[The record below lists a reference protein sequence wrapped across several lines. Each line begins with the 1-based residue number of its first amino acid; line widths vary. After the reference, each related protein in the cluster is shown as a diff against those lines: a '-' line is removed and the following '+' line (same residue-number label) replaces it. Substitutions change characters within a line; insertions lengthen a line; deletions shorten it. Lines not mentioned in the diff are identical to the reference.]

1 MDGYM
6 MVHSTVGESQDDGDE
21 LYKQDTYLSKRLRD
35 SCIITVSVRFTQA
48 AI

>member
-21 LYKQDTYLSKRLRD
+21 LHISRTPYLSIRLRD
-35 SCIITVSVRFTQA
+35 SGAENTPL
-48 AI
+48 